1 MKAQVIPAGEKK
13 KEVKP
18 RTRAERP
25 PANPVVTK
33 DGNCVVIR
41 STNWEIKVALYEI
54 PGCHN
59 LTPCMRG
66 VKGNDHHGRFVIAGY
81 LDDVTEMLQVSLGQ
95 THKFVKPGNVVMP
108 EDLALASEIADE
120 FQEIFED
127 PKVCDQL
134 QQYGV
139 KLDPQ
144 NVWIR

>member
-1 MKAQVIPAGEKK
+1 MNAKVVPPQEQ

-33 DGNCVVIR
+33 GDNHVLIR
-41 STNWEIKVALYEI
+41 STNWEIKIALYAI
-54 PGCHN
+54 PGCNN

-66 VKGNDHHGRFVIAGY
+66 VKGTDHHGRFVIAGY

-95 THKFVKPGNVVMP
+95 THKFVNPGNVVMP
-108 EDLALASEIADE
+108 EDLAVASEIADE

-127 PKVCDQL
+127 KKVCEQL
-134 QQYGV
+134 LTYGIH
-139 KLDPQ
+139 LDPES
-144 NVWIR
+144 VWIR